1 MTAPSVND
9 QRWPS
14 RPFRWLWAASATSL
28 IGSEIGELAVPLF
41 ALLVLDASP
50 ADLAVLR
57 VAQFAPFLIL
67 TLVLGVLVDRMRRRP
82 LLIFADLG
90 RGFVLLAV
98 VALAAFWHVPVWV
111 LILAAALIGTLTV
124 LYQLADFS
132 FLPVI
137 VPRERLADANAR
149 LSATQSLMSVA
160 GSGAGGLIVE
170 VLSAPIGLLT
180 NAVTYLV
187 SATFLSRVAIREPE
201 QRPDPAGREPAWFEA
216 RVGIRFLVHNRVV
229 RALAGEAATWN
240 LFNEVLLLGLTLHI
254 IAVYDSGPLILG
266 GLLMLAGVGAF
277 AGAALAGRATQRF
290 GYGHSLVGTM
300 LIGNTA
306 PLALGLTSENSPPS
320 LVLYAGALA
329 LSGFGVGLAN
339 AQAVTVRQL
348 ATPPDM
354 HGRVNAAYRFVSWGM
369 VAIGAIVAGVVA
381 TAWGAF
387 GAIVLGGAGTTLA
400 TLWII
405 LSPVRSLHD
414 LSEGACDPTQSHGM
428 YDG

>member
-1 MTAPSVND
+1 MADD

-28 IGSEIGELAVPLF
+28 IGSEVGELAVPLF

-50 ADLAVLR
+50 ADLAALR
-57 VAQFAPFLIL
+57 VAQFAPFLVL

-82 LLIFADLG
+82 LLITADLG
-90 RGFVLLAV
+90 RGLVLLGV
-98 VALAAFWHVPVWV
+98 VTLAMFWHVPTWV
-111 LILAAALIGTLTV
+111 LILAAALVGTLTV

-132 FLPVI
+132 FLPVV
-137 VPRERLADANAR
+137 VPRERLTDANAR

-160 GSGAGGLIVE
+160 GRGVGGVIVQ
-170 VLSAPIGLLT
+170 VLSAPVGLLA
-180 NAVTYLV
+180 NAVTYLI
-187 SATFLSRVAIREPE
+187 SAGFLGRVTVCEPE
-201 QRPDPAGREPAWFEA
+201 QRLDPAGRQSAWSEA
-216 RVGIRFLVHNRVV
+216 RAGIGFLVRHRVV

-254 IAVYDSGPLILG
+254 MAVYDSGPAILG
-266 GLLMLAGVGAF
+266 GLLMLAGIGAF
-277 AGAALAGRATQRF
+277 AGAALSGSATRRF
-290 GYGHSLVGTM
+290 GYGPSLAGTM

-306 PLALGLTSENSPPS
+306 PLALALTSESSPAS
-320 LVLYAGALA
+320 LALYAGALT

-354 HGRVNAAYRFVSWGM
+354 RGRVNAAYRFVSWGM
-369 VAIGAIVAGVVA
+369 VAIGAILAGTVA
-381 TAWGAF
+381 TAGGPF
-387 GAIVLGGAGTTLA
+387 GAIVLGGVGTTLA

-405 LSPVRSLHD
+405 LSPVRTLHD
-414 LSEGACDPTQSHGM
+414 LD
-428 YDG
+428 DGPV